1 LTDGPLPFLALEPEQ
16 PRDHTFAVLSE
27 IWCASPAAN
36 GGDDEKACVIAEPAI
51 DTETPDAA
59 EAAHFL
65 RRFADLMSNGHNAK
79 YLLRAAELLET
90 LSARASA
97 ATDEEKLWRY
107 KYETLAQ
114 HTDRLEAECGR
125 LKDDI
130 EGHVNVADFILAE
143 RDSLKA
149 ALEKREAEL
158 LELSQEYQRELDQSA
173 TVSETHQSALT
184 ELRVAFDQDRLA
196 LMAAAD
202 VSAKE
207 LDQQRQMFERE
218 RAEHAAEWKR
228 REDEAAELRLAFD
241 REREELQTRLR
252 SSEEALVASRAVSE
266 REFAGLREQIEALEV
281 KRAELRL
288 SLERIGQLR
297 AEPERHDVEL
307 APTRAGEA
315 NSPVDETSAVV
326 SKETLRQA
334 RAQFEFLAKEC
345 LRRGDV
351 ATQAMCELG
360 AHAMQLALAGDE
372 SADASPTG
380 RMALTILS
388 LSDPSSSVRGQPG
401 QSAG

>member
-1 LTDGPLPFLALEPEQ
+1 MVCGHVGVP
-16 PRDHTFAVLSE
+16 
-27 IWCASPAAN
+27 PAAT
-36 GGDDEKACVIAEPAI
+36 DDEKASVVTDPAI
-51 DTETPDAA
+51 DTEPPDAA

-90 LSARASA
+90 LTARASA
-97 ATDEEKLWRY
+97 ASDEEKLWRY
-107 KYETLAQ
+107 KYETLTQ
-114 HTDRLEAECGR
+114 HTDQLETECGR

-130 EGHVNVADFILAE
+130 EGHVNVAGFILAE
-143 RDSLKA
+143 RNSLKA

-173 TVSETHQSALT
+173 TASQTHQSAVT
-184 ELRVAFDQDRLA
+184 ELRTTFDQDRLA

-207 LDQQRQMFERE
+207 VDQQRRVFEHE
-218 RAEHAAEWKR
+218 RAEIAAELKR
-228 REDEAAELRLAFD
+228 RDDEVAELRLAFD
-241 REREELQTRLR
+241 REREALQAQLK
-252 SSEEALVASRAVSE
+252 SHEDALLASRADSE
-266 REFAGLREQIEALEV
+266 RESADLREQIEALEV

-288 SLERIGQLR
+288 SFERISQLR
-297 AEPERHDVEL
+297 VEPERHDADRTGSGGDESQGNP
-307 APTRAGEA
+307 APVVPGADA
-315 NSPVDETSAVV
+315 SAIVP
-326 SKETLRQA
+326 KATLRQA

-372 SADASPTG
+372 SADASPIG
-380 RMALTILS
+380 RMALNILS
-388 LSDPSSSVRGQPG
+388 LSDPNSPVRGESG
-401 QSAG
+401 QSTS